1 MAGASSMCSHP
12 PTDGLGL
19 FMWCLDRAVR
29 EQVQVPVVLALGSQL
44 V

>member
-1 MAGASSMCSHP
+1 MAGASSMWSYL

-19 FMWCLDRAVR
+19 FMGCLDRAVR
-29 EQVQVPVVLALGSQL
+29 EQVQAPVGLALGSQL

>member
-1 MAGASSMCSHP
+1 MAGASSMWSHP
-12 PTDGLGL
+12 PADGLGL

-29 EQVQVPVVLALGSQL
+29 EQVQAPVVLALGSQL